1 MLQVSASG
9 SKEGRAS
16 CWGFSDSLVSVE
28 QGVNGART
36 QAKTESPA
44 EGSMEGQSA
53 REEALREA
61 GPSV

>member
-1 MLQVSASG
+1 MHLEG
-9 SKEGRAS
+9 RKEGRAS
-16 CWGFSDSLVSVE
+16 CWGFSDSHVSVE
-28 QGVNGART
+28 QGVNGARM

-53 REEALREA
+53 REEALREV

>member
-9 SKEGRAS
+9 RKEGRAS
-16 CWGFSDSLVSVE
+16 CWGFSDSHVSVE
-28 QGVNGART
+28 QGVDGAHT

-53 REEALREA
+53 REEALREV